1 MIRTVVDESKEG
13 FSIEIE
19 GCSDSLVDECAGVA
33 SEIIAFVYKENGLEE
48 ALFTYASIVANT
60 LQYVW
65 QDTGI
70 DIMKELREASRIRMM
85 HRDPFTMGMSGDAF
99 AQFMSDINLGGE

>member
-19 GCSDSLVDECAGVA
+19 GRADRLCGECAGAA
-33 SEIIAFVYKENGLEE
+33 SEIIAAAYKEDGLEE
-48 ALFTYASIVANT
+48 ALFTFASIVAHT
-60 LQYVW
+60 LQYVE
-65 QDTGI
+65 QDLGI
-70 DIMKELREASRIRMM
+70 DLMEELKNVNKQMR
-85 HRDPFTMGMSGDAF
+85 RDPFTMGMSGDAF

>member
-19 GCSDSLVDECAGVA
+19 GRADRLIGECAGAA
-33 SEIIAFVYKENGLEE
+33 SEIIAAAYKEDGLEE
-48 ALFTYASIVANT
+48 ALFTFASIVAHT
-60 LQYVW
+60 LQYVE
-65 QDTGI
+65 QDLGI
-70 DIMKELREASRIRMM
+70 DLMEELRNVNKQM

-99 AQFMSDINLGGE
+99 AQFMDDINLRG